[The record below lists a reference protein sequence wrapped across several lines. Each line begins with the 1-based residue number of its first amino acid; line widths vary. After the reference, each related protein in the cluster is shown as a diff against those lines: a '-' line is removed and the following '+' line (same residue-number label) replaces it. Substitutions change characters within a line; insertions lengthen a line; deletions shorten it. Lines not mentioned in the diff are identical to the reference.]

1 MVANAT
7 ISDATI
13 SPMSDTSPRHYIRTN
28 PYRLV
33 HDVYVLLDYGD
44 RLILD
49 RFKLSSTQFRVLN
62 LLKTDPG
69 QRLTQLS
76 DRVLRS
82 KSQLT
87 RIIDAL
93 ETKGLIQR
101 IGDQGDR
108 RAQLIVLTKAGK
120 AMQDQANREHA
131 DSLAARFGVLDQAEQ
146 KDLVALL
153 DKLRHGMANYL
164 ELE

>member
-1 MVANAT
+1 MVAYAT
-7 ISDATI
+7 IPDATI
-13 SPMSDTSPRHYIRTN
+13 SPMSKTSPRHYIRTN

-49 RFKLSSTQFRVLN
+49 RFKLNSTQFRVLN

-82 KSQLT
+82 KSQVT
-87 RIIDAL
+87 RIVDAL
-93 ETKGLIQR
+93 EAKGLIQR

-108 RAQLIVLTKAGK
+108 RAQLIVLTKTGK
-120 AMQDQANREHA
+120 ELQDQANREHA
-131 DSLAARFGVLDQAEQ
+131 NSLAARFGVLDSEEQ
-146 KDLVALL
+146 KTLAALL
-153 DKLRHGMANYL
+153 EKLKHGMANYL

>member
-1 MVANAT
+1 MVACAT
-7 ISDATI
+7 IPDATI
-13 SPMSDTSPRHYIRTN
+13 PPMSETSPRHYIRTN

-33 HDVYVLLDYGD
+33 HDVFVLLDYGD

-69 QRLTQLS
+69 QRLTELS

-82 KSQLT
+82 KSQVT
-87 RIIDAL
+87 RIVDAL
-93 ETKGLIQR
+93 ESKGLIQR

-108 RAQLIVLTKAGK
+108 RAQLIVLTKTGK
-120 AMQDQANREHA
+120 ELQDQANREHA
-131 DSLAARFGVLDQAEQ
+131 NSLAARFGVLDSEEQ
-146 KDLVALL
+146 KTLAALL
-153 DKLRHGMANYL
+153 EKLK
-164 ELE
+164 

>member
-1 MVANAT
+1 
-7 ISDATI
+7 
-13 SPMSDTSPRHYIRTN
+13 
-28 PYRLV
+28 
-33 HDVYVLLDYGD
+33 VYVLLDYGD

-49 RFKLSSTQFRVLN
+49 RFKLNSTQFRVLN

-82 KSQLT
+82 KSQVT
-87 RIIDAL
+87 RIVDAL
-93 ETKGLIQR
+93 EAKGLIQR

-108 RAQLIVLTKAGK
+108 RAQLIVLTKTGK
-120 AMQDQANREHA
+120 ELQDQANREHA
-131 DSLAARFGVLDQAEQ
+131 NSLAARFGVLDSEEQ
-146 KDLVALL
+146 KTLAALL
-153 DKLRHGMANYL
+153 EKLKHGMANYL